1 MAIDEPRPA
10 STMFGSGD
18 LARLRV
24 PSAERTARKPRES
37 LLPGVAWIVAIATA
51 AMIGGWWLIYV
62 AQIFVGDAMARV
74 VQAHSVVLS
83 RDPHLAAVGF
93 IWPPLPSIAE
103 VPFVLAIQ
111 RFAPPIF
118 AGQIVSAL
126 FAGALA
132 AAMWGQLKRT
142 SVPREWAVVLTLTVM
157 LNPLV
162 YYSSING
169 MTEVIFLFFAVAAA
183 GALAAWDPRESK
195 GLLVAGLLL
204 GASFFVRYE
213 AVAFAAAGVLSVVVK
228 QWQTPRWRERV
239 GAVIIAFVAPVTY
252 MVSLWIIWTW
262 LFLGSPL
269 AFLTGAGSNLYFTE
283 SIRLGQN
290 PVLSPLYG
298 DPVKSVLWAL
308 VYLVREFPPFV
319 PLVFLALGTSIVRRD
334 RGLFILVV
342 FAAVG
347 PAFLA
352 FQVYRGQLLSWSRFW
367 IYAIPFSIILFT
379 ALVQPWRPKR
389 RNLAYAIGSAVFVV
403 SGFSTLHVMG
413 DTIRSAPDENTFSRA
428 VRNLDFQTQFG
439 TEYAAIREATAV
451 LDAYMDEEPE
461 ALALVDGLVHG
472 GVLIFTRHSGKVAF
486 DADRDFS
493 VLTDQPVD
501 RVRFILIPGRQPS
514 GAVAQTP
521 LVERFNTLHGRGAPW
536 AEYLEEFPAYS
547 NSRLYRV
554 YTSQDLAQGKNGV
567 PPPNPR

>member
-1 MAIDEPRPA
+1 MALDEPRPA
-10 STMFGSGD
+10 SGMFGSGD

-24 PSAERTARKPRES
+24 PSAERVARKPRAS
-37 LLPGVAWIVAIATA
+37 LLPGFAWFALIAA
-51 AMIGGWWLIYV
+51 LAMAGGWWLVYV

-74 VQAHSVVLS
+74 VQAKSVVLS

-93 IWPPLPSIAE
+93 VWPPLPSIAE
-103 VPFVLAIQ
+103 VPFVLALQ
-111 RFAPPIF
+111 KFTAPIF

-132 AAMWGQLKRT
+132 AALWGQMKR
-142 SVPREWAVVLTLTVM
+142 SAVPTKWAIVLTLVVM

-162 YYSSING
+162 FYSSING

-183 GALAAWDPRESK
+183 GALSSWDPRESR

-213 AVAFAAAGVLSVVVK
+213 AVAFAAAGVLSVVVM
-228 QWQTPRWRERV
+228 QWRTPRWRERV
-239 GAVIIAFVAPVTY
+239 GAVIIAFVAPVSY
-252 MVSLWIIWTW
+252 MVILWIVWTW
-262 LFLGSPL
+262 LFLGNPF

-298 DPVKSVLWAL
+298 DPVATARWVLI
-308 VYLVREFPPFV
+308 YLVREFPPFV
-319 PLVFLALGTSIVRRD
+319 PLVAIALAISLAKRD

-342 FAAVG
+342 FAGVG

-352 FQVYRGQLLSWSRFW
+352 LQVYRGQLLSWSRFW
-367 IYAIPFSIILFT
+367 IYAIPFSAILLT
-379 ALVQPWRPKR
+379 AVVRDWRPKR
-389 RNLAYAIGSAVFVV
+389 RNLAYAAATAVFVL
-403 SGFSTLHVMG
+403 SGVSTLHIMG
-413 DTIRSAPDENTFSRA
+413 DTIRSAPDENTFARA
-428 VRNLDFQTQFG
+428 VRSADLRTQYG
-439 TEYAAIREATAV
+439 TEYAAIKEATEV
-451 LDAYMDEEPE
+451 LDEYMDEEPE

-472 GVLIFTRHSGKVAF
+472 GVLLFTRHTGKVAF

-521 LVERFNTLHGRGAPW
+521 LVERFSTLHSRGAPW

-554 YTSQDLAQGKNGV
+554 YTSKDLAEGKDGI

>member
-1 MAIDEPRPA
+1 MALDEPRPA
-10 STMFGSGD
+10 TNIFGSGD

-24 PSAERTARKPRES
+24 PSAQRAARKPRPS
-37 LLPGVAWIVAIATA
+37 LWPGFAWFA
-51 AMIGGWWLIYV
+51 AVTSLALAGGWWLIYV

-93 IWPPLPSIAE
+93 VWPPLPSIAE
-103 VPFVLAIQ
+103 VPFVLALQ
-111 RFAPPIF
+111 RFTAPVF

-126 FAGALA
+126 FAGCLA
-132 AAMWGQLKRT
+132 AAMWGQLKR
-142 SVPREWAVVLTLTVM
+142 SEVPTRWAITLTLVVM

-162 YYSSING
+162 FYSSING
-169 MTEVIFLFFAVAAA
+169 MTEVIFLFFAVAAG
-183 GALAAWDPRESK
+183 GALSSWDPGESK

-213 AVAFAAAGVLSVVVK
+213 AVAFAAAGVLSVVVM
-228 QWQTPRWRERV
+228 QWRTPRWRERV

-252 MVSLWIIWTW
+252 MVALWIIWTW

-290 PVLSPLYG
+290 PVLSPLYN
-298 DPVKSVLWAL
+298 DPVATVRWVLG
-308 VYLVREFPPFV
+308 YLVREFPPFV
-319 PLVFLALGTSIVRRD
+319 PLLLIALAVSFVKRN

-342 FAAVG
+342 FAGVG

-352 FQVYRGQLLSWSRFW
+352 LQVYRGQLLSWSRFW
-367 IYAIPFSIILFT
+367 IYAIPFSAILLA
-379 ALVQPWRPKR
+379 ALVRDWRPKR
-389 RNLAYAIGSAVFVV
+389 RNLAYAVATAVFVL
-403 SGFSTLHVMG
+403 SAASTLDIMG
-413 DTIRSAPDENTFSRA
+413 DTIRSAPDENTFARA
-428 VRNLDFQTQFG
+428 VRSAGFRAQYG
-439 TEYAAIREATAV
+439 TEYAAIREATGV
-451 LDAYMDEEPE
+451 LDEYMDEEPE

-472 GVLIFTRHSGKVAF
+472 GVLLFTRHAGKVAF

-501 RVRFILIPGRQPS
+501 RVRFILIPGKQPS

-521 LVERFNTLHGRGAPW
+521 LVERFATLHARGAPW

-554 YTSQDLAQGKNGV
+554 YTSQDLAEGKEGV

>member
-1 MAIDEPRPA
+1 MALDEPRPA
-10 STMFGSGD
+10 SGMFGSGD

-24 PSAERTARKPRES
+24 PSAERVARKPRPS
-37 LLPGVAWIVAIATA
+37 LLPGFAWFASIAA
-51 AMIGGWWLIYV
+51 LAMAGGWWLVYV

-74 VQAHSVVLS
+74 VQAKSVVLS

-93 IWPPLPSIAE
+93 VWPPLPSIAE
-103 VPFVLAIQ
+103 VPFVLVLQKFTA
-111 RFAPPIF
+111 PIF

-132 AAMWGQLKRT
+132 AAMWGQMKR
-142 SVPREWAVVLTLTVM
+142 SAVPTRWAIVLTLVVM

-162 YYSSING
+162 FYSSING

-183 GALAAWDPRESK
+183 GALSSWDPRESR

-213 AVAFAAAGVLSVVVK
+213 AVAFAAAGVLSVVVM
-228 QWQTPRWRERV
+228 QWRTPRWRERV
-239 GAVIIAFVAPVTY
+239 GAVIIAFVAPVSY
-252 MVSLWIIWTW
+252 MVILWIVWTW

-298 DPVKSVLWAL
+298 DPVATVRWVLI
-308 VYLVREFPPFV
+308 YLVREFPPFV
-319 PLVFLALGTSIVRRD
+319 PLVAVALAISLAKRD

-342 FAAVG
+342 FAGVG

-352 FQVYRGQLLSWSRFW
+352 LQVYRGQLLSWSRFW
-367 IYAIPFSIILFT
+367 IYAIPFSAILLT
-379 ALVQPWRPKR
+379 AVVRDWRPRR
-389 RNLAYAIGSAVFVV
+389 RNLAYAMATAAFVL
-403 SGFSTLHVMG
+403 SGVSTLHIMG
-413 DTIRSAPDENTFSRA
+413 DTIRSAPDENTFARA
-428 VRNLDFQTQFG
+428 MRSADLRTQYG
-439 TEYAAIREATAV
+439 TEYAAIKEATEV
-451 LDAYMDEEPE
+451 LDEYMDEEPE

-472 GVLIFTRHSGKVAF
+472 GVLLFTRHTGKVAF

-521 LVERFNTLHGRGAPW
+521 LVERFSTLHTRGASW

-554 YTSQDLAQGKNGV
+554 YTSKDLAEGKNGV

>member
-1 MAIDEPRPA
+1 MALDEPRPA
-10 STMFGSGD
+10 SNMFGSGD

-24 PSAERTARKPRES
+24 PSAIRTARKPRQS
-37 LLPGVAWIVAIATA
+37 LLPGFIWFASIALI
-51 AMIGGWWLIYV
+51 AMIGGWWLVYV

-93 IWPPLPSIAE
+93 VWPPLPSIAE
-103 VPFVLAIQ
+103 VPFVLAIEK
-111 RFAPPIF
+111 FAAPVF

-126 FAGALA
+126 FAGVLA
-132 AAMWGQLKRT
+132 AAMWGQMKR
-142 SVPREWAVVLTLTVM
+142 SEVPTRWAIVLTLTVM

-162 YYSSING
+162 FYSSING

-183 GALAAWDPRESK
+183 GALSSWNPIESK

-213 AVAFAAAGVLSVVVK
+213 AVAFAAAGVLSVVVM
-228 QWQTPRWRERV
+228 QWKTPRWRERV
-239 GAVIIAFVAPVTY
+239 GAVIIAFVAPVSY
-252 MVSLWIIWTW
+252 MVILWILWTW

-290 PVLSPLYG
+290 SVLSPLYN
-298 DPVKSVLWAL
+298 DPVATVSWVLG
-308 VYLVREFPPFV
+308 YLVREFPPFL
-319 PLVFLALGTSIVRRD
+319 PLLLTAFVLCLKRRD
-334 RGLFILVV
+334 RGLFVLVV
-342 FAAVG
+342 FAGVG

-352 FQVYRGQLLSWSRFW
+352 LQVYRGQLLSWSRFW
-367 IYAIPFSIILFT
+367 IYAVPFSAILL
-379 ALVQPWRPKR
+379 AAIVQTWRPSR
-389 RNLAYAIGSAVFVV
+389 RNVAYAVAAAVFAL
-403 SGFSTLHVMG
+403 SGVSTLQIMG
-413 DTIRSAPDENTFSRA
+413 DTIRSAPDENTFATA
-428 VRNLDFQTQFG
+428 VRTGNFKTQYG
-439 TEYAAIREATAV
+439 TEYAAIREATET

-472 GVLIFTRHSGKVAF
+472 GVLLFTRHSGKVAF
-486 DADRDFS
+486 DADRDFD
-493 VLTDQPVD
+493 VLTGHPVD
-501 RVRFILIPGRQPS
+501 NVRFILIPGRQPS

-521 LVERFNTLHGRGAPW
+521 LVERFPNLHARGAPW
-536 AEYLEEFPAYS
+536 AEYLDEFPAYS

-554 YTSQDLAQGKNGV
+554 YTSQDLAEGEDGI

>member
-1 MAIDEPRPA
+1 MALDGPRPA
-10 STMFGSGD
+10 TSMFGSGD

-24 PSAERTARKPRES
+24 PSAERIARKPRPS
-37 LLPGVAWIVAIATA
+37 LLPGLAWFVAISVTS
-51 AMIGGWWLIYV
+51 MLGGWWLVYV
-62 AQIFVGDAMARV
+62 AEIFVGDAVARV
-74 VQAHSVVLS
+74 VQAHSIVLS

-93 IWPPLPSIAE
+93 IWPPLPSILE
-103 VPFVLAIQ
+103 VPFVLALQ
-111 RFAPPIF
+111 PFTAPVF

-132 AAMWGQLKRT
+132 AAIWGQLKR
-142 SVPREWAVVLTLTVM
+142 SGVPTRWAIALTLTVM

-162 YYSSING
+162 FYSSING
-169 MTEVIFLFFAVAAA
+169 MTEVIFLFFAVVAA
-183 GALAAWDPRESK
+183 GALSSWDPRESK
-195 GLLVAGLLL
+195 GLLLAGFML

-213 AVAFAAAGVLSVVVK
+213 AVAFAGAGVLAAVLIL
-228 QWQTPRWRERV
+228 WNTFRWRERV
-239 GAVIIAFVAPVTY
+239 GAVIIAFVAPVGY
-252 MVSLWIIWTW
+252 LVALWILWTW

-290 PVLSPLYG
+290 PVLSPLYQ
-298 DPVKSVLWAL
+298 DPVATVRWA
-308 VYLVREFPPFV
+308 VGYLVREFPPFV
-319 PLVFLALGTSIVRRD
+319 PLLISALLVSAMRRD
-334 RGLFILVV
+334 RGILVLAI

-352 FQVYRGQLLSWSRFW
+352 FQVYRGQLLSFARFW
-367 IYAIPFSIILFT
+367 IYVVPFSAIL
-379 ALVQPWRPKR
+379 LGVVVRDWRSSR
-389 RNLAYAIGSAVFVV
+389 RNLAYAVATVAFII
-403 SGFSTLHVMG
+403 SGISTIEVMG
-413 DTIRSAPDENTFSRA
+413 DTNRSAPDETAFARA
-428 VRNLDFQTQFG
+428 LRTAGFGAQLG
-439 TEYAAIREATAV
+439 TEYAAIRETSAT
-451 LDAYMDEEPE
+451 LDAYMDEEPG

-472 GVLIFTRHSGKVAF
+472 GVLLFTRHTGKVAF

-493 VLTDQPVD
+493 ALTEHPVD

-521 LVERFNTLHGRGAPW
+521 LVERFATLHARGAPW
-536 AEYLEEFPAYS
+536 AEYLEEFPEYS

-554 YTSQDLAQGKNGV
+554 YTSQDLAEGREGV

>member
-1 MAIDEPRPA
+1 MALDGPRPA
-10 STMFGSGD
+10 TNMFGSGD

-24 PSAERTARKPRES
+24 PSAERVARKPRPS
-37 LLPGVAWIVAIATA
+37 LLPGFAWFASIAA
-51 AMIGGWWLIYV
+51 LSMAGGWWLVYV

-74 VQAHSVVLS
+74 VQAKSVVLS

-93 IWPPLPSIAE
+93 VWPPLPSITE
-103 VPFVLAIQ
+103 VPFVLVLQ
-111 RFAPPIF
+111 RFTAPVF

-132 AAMWGQLKRT
+132 AAMWGQLKR
-142 SVPREWAVVLTLTVM
+142 SQVPTRWAIVLTLAVM

-162 YYSSING
+162 FYSSING

-183 GALAAWDPRESK
+183 GALSSWDPSESK

-213 AVAFAAAGVLSVVVK
+213 AVAFAAAGVLAVAVM
-228 QWQTPRWRERV
+228 QWRTPRWRERV
-239 GAVIIAFVAPVTY
+239 GAVIIAFVAPVSY
-252 MVSLWIIWTW
+252 MVILWIVWTW

-298 DPVKSVLWAL
+298 DPVATVWWVL

-319 PLVFLALGTSIVRRD
+319 PLLFAAFAVSLAKRN

-342 FAAVG
+342 FAGVG

-352 FQVYRGQLLSWSRFW
+352 LQVYRGQLLSWSRFW
-367 IYAIPFSIILFT
+367 IYAVPFSAILL
-379 ALVQPWRPKR
+379 AAIVRDWRPKR
-389 RNLAYAIGSAVFVV
+389 RNLAYAIAAGVFAI

-413 DTIRSAPDENTFSRA
+413 DTVRSAPDENTFARA
-428 VRNLDFQTQFG
+428 VRTAKVNTQLG
-439 TEYAAIREATAV
+439 TEYAAIREATEV
-451 LDAYMDEEPE
+451 LDEYMDEEPE

-472 GVLIFTRHSGKVAF
+472 GVLLFTRHTGKVAF

-493 VLTDQPVD
+493 VLTDHPVD

-521 LVERFNTLHGRGAPW
+521 LVEHFATLHARGAPW
-536 AEYLEEFPAYS
+536 AEYLEEFPEYS

-554 YTSQDLAQGKNGV
+554 YTSQDLAEAKEGV

>member
-1 MAIDEPRPA
+1 MALDGPRPA
-10 STMFGSGD
+10 TGMFGSGD

-24 PSAERTARKPRES
+24 PSAERVARKPRPS
-37 LLPGVAWIVAIATA
+37 LLPGLAWFASIAA
-51 AMIGGWWLIYV
+51 LSMAGGWWLVYV

-74 VQAHSVVLS
+74 VQAKSVVLS

-93 IWPPLPSIAE
+93 VWPPLPSIAE
-103 VPFVLAIQ
+103 VPFVLALQ
-111 RFAPPIF
+111 RFTAPVF

-126 FAGALA
+126 FAGLLA
-132 AAMWGQLKRT
+132 AAMWGQLKR
-142 SVPREWAVVLTLTVM
+142 SGVPARWAGALTLTVM

-162 YYSSING
+162 FYSSING

-183 GALAAWDPRESK
+183 GALSSWDPSESR

-213 AVAFAAAGVLSVVVK
+213 AVAFAAAGVLAVAVM
-228 QWQTPRWRERV
+228 QWRAPRWRERV
-239 GAVIIAFVAPVTY
+239 GAVIIAFVAPVSY
-252 MVSLWIIWTW
+252 MVILWIIWTW

-283 SIRLGQN
+283 GIRLGQN
-290 PVLSPLYG
+290 PVLSPLFG
-298 DPVKSVLWAL
+298 DPIATARWVV
-308 VYLVREFPPFV
+308 VYLVREFPPFL
-319 PLVFLALGTSIVRRD
+319 PLLATAIAVSLIKRD

-342 FAAVG
+342 FAGVG

-352 FQVYRGQLLSWSRFW
+352 LQVYRGQLLAWSRFW
-367 IYAIPFSIILFT
+367 IYAVPFSAILLS
-379 ALVQPWRPKR
+379 AVVREWRPKR
-389 RNLAYAIGSAVFVV
+389 RNLAYAAATAAFVA

-413 DTIRSAPDENTFSRA
+413 DAVRSAPDENTFARA
-428 VRNLDFQTQFG
+428 VRKGDFTSQYG
-439 TEYAAIREATAV
+439 TEYAAIREATEV
-451 LDAYMDEEPE
+451 MDEYMDEEPE

-472 GVLIFTRHSGKVAF
+472 GVLLFTRHTGKVAY

-493 VLTDQPVD
+493 ALTDHPVD
-501 RVRFILIPGRQPS
+501 RVRFILIPGREPS
-514 GAVAQTP
+514 GTVAQTP
-521 LVERFNTLHGRGAPW
+521 LVERFATLHARGAPW
-536 AEYLEEFPAYS
+536 AEYLEEFPEYS

-554 YTSQDLAQGKNGV
+554 YTSQDLLEGKDSI

>member
-1 MAIDEPRPA
+1 MALDEPRPA
-10 STMFGSGD
+10 SGMFGAGN

-24 PSAERTARKPRES
+24 PSAERVARKPRPS
-37 LLPGVAWIVAIATA
+37 LLPGFAWFASIAA
-51 AMIGGWWLIYV
+51 LSMAGGWWLVYV

-74 VQAHSVVLS
+74 VQAKSVVLS

-93 IWPPLPSIAE
+93 VWPPLPSIAE
-103 VPFVLAIQ
+103 VPFVLALH
-111 RFAPPIF
+111 RFTAPIF

-132 AAMWGQLKRT
+132 AAMWGQLKR
-142 SVPREWAVVLTLTVM
+142 SDVPRRWAIVLTLTVM

-162 YYSSING
+162 FYSSING

-183 GALAAWDPRESK
+183 GALSSWDPRESK

-213 AVAFAAAGVLSVVVK
+213 AVAFAAAGVLSVVVM
-228 QWQTPRWRERV
+228 QWRTPRWRERV
-239 GAVIIAFVAPVTY
+239 GAVIIAFVAPVSY
-252 MVSLWIIWTW
+252 MVILWIVWTW

-298 DPVKSVLWAL
+298 DPAATVRWAL

-319 PLVFLALGTSIVRRD
+319 PLLAAASAAALVKRD
-334 RGLFILVV
+334 RGIFVLVV
-342 FAAVG
+342 FAGVG

-367 IYAIPFSIILFT
+367 IYAIPFSAILFT
-379 ALVQPWRPKR
+379 TIVRDWRPKR
-389 RNLAYAIGSAVFVV
+389 RNLAYAVAAAVFAV
-403 SGFSTLHVMG
+403 SGLSTLDIMG
-413 DTIRSAPDENTFSRA
+413 DTIRSAPDENTFARA
-428 VRNLDFQTQFG
+428 VRSADFRTRYG
-439 TEYAAIREATAV
+439 TEYAAIREAAAT

-472 GVLIFTRHSGKVAF
+472 GILLFTRHTGKVAF

-493 VLTDQPVD
+493 VLIDRPVD

-521 LVERFNTLHGRGAPW
+521 LVERFNTLHARGAPW

-554 YTSQDLAQGKNGV
+554 YTSKDLAEGKDGV

>member
-1 MAIDEPRPA
+1 MALDEPRPGSA
-10 STMFGSGD
+10 MFGSGD

-24 PSAERTARKPRES
+24 PSAERVARKPRPS
-37 LLPGVAWIVAIATA
+37 LLPGFAWFVSIAII
-51 AMIGGWWLIYV
+51 AMIGGWWLLYV
-62 AQIFVGDAMARV
+62 AEIFVGDAMARV

-93 IWPPLPSIAE
+93 VWPPLPSIAE
-103 VPFVLAIQ
+103 VPFVLLIQ
-111 RFAPPIF
+111 RFTAPVF

-126 FAGALA
+126 FAGAMA
-132 AAMWGQLKRT
+132 AAMWGQMKRT
-142 SVPREWAVVLTLTVM
+142 NVPTRWGIALTLTVM

-162 YYSSING
+162 FYSSING
-169 MTEVIFLFFAVAAA
+169 MTEVIFLFFAIAAA
-183 GALAAWDPRESK
+183 GALSSWDPTESR

-213 AVAFAAAGVLSVVVK
+213 AVAFAAAGVLSVVVM
-228 QWQTPRWRERV
+228 QWRTPRWRERV
-239 GAVIIAFVAPVTY
+239 GAVVIAFVAPVGY

-290 PVLSPLYG
+290 PVLSPLYN
-298 DPVKSVLWAL
+298 DPMLTARWVFD
-308 VYLVREFPPFV
+308 YLVLEFPPFL
-319 PLVFLALGTSIVRRD
+319 PLLLAGLVVSFVRRD
-334 RGLFILVV
+334 RPLFILVV
-342 FAAVG
+342 FAGVG

-352 FQVYRGQLLSWSRFW
+352 LQVYRGQLLSWSRFW
-367 IYAIPFSIILFT
+367 IYAIPFSIVLFA
-379 ALVQPWRPKR
+379 ALVRDWRPSR
-389 RNLAYAIGSAVFVV
+389 RNVAYGVATAVFAL
-403 SGFSTLHVMG
+403 SGLSTLHVMG
-413 DTIRSAPDENTFSRA
+413 DTIRSAIDENTFASA
-428 VRNLDFQTQFG
+428 VRRGDFGTQFG
-439 TEYAAIREATAV
+439 TEYAAIREATAT
-451 LDAYMDEEPE
+451 LDEYMDEEPE

-472 GVLIFTRHSGKVAF
+472 GVLLHTRHAGKVAF
-486 DADRDFS
+486 DADRDFD
-493 VLTDQPVD
+493 VLTGQPVD

-521 LVERFNTLHGRGAPW
+521 LVERFNTLHARGAPW
-536 AEYLEEFPAYS
+536 AEYLAEFPEYS

-554 YTSQDLAQGKNGV
+554 YTSQDLAEGKNGV

>member
-1 MAIDEPRPA
+1 MALDEPRPA
-10 STMFGSGD
+10 SNMFGSGD
-18 LARLRV
+18 LARLRA
-24 PSAERTARKPRES
+24 PSAERVARKPRPS
-37 LLPGVAWIVAIATA
+37 LLPGFAWVASIAAVA
-51 AMIGGWWLIYV
+51 MLGGWWLVYV

-74 VQAHSVVLS
+74 VQAKSVVLS

-93 IWPPLPSIAE
+93 VWPPLPSIAE
-103 VPFVLAIQ
+103 VPFVLALQ
-111 RFAPPIF
+111 QFTAPLF

-132 AAMWGQLKRT
+132 AAMWSQMKR
-142 SVPREWAVVLTLTVM
+142 SEVPARWAIVLTLTVM

-162 YYSSING
+162 FYSSING

-183 GALAAWDPRESK
+183 GALSSWNPSESA

-213 AVAFAAAGVLSVVVK
+213 AVAFAAAGVLSVVVM
-228 QWQTPRWRERV
+228 QWRTPRWRERV
-239 GAVIIAFVAPVTY
+239 GAVIIAFVAPVSY
-252 MVSLWIIWTW
+252 MVILWILWTW

-290 PVLSPLYG
+290 SVLSPLYG
-298 DPVKSVLWAL
+298 DLIATARWVL
-308 VYLVREFPPFV
+308 VYLFREFPPFL
-319 PLVFLALGTSIVRRD
+319 PLLVTGLAVSLVRRD

-342 FAAVG
+342 FAGVG

-352 FQVYRGQLLSWSRFW
+352 LQVYRGQLLSWSRFW
-367 IYAIPFSIILFT
+367 IYAIPFSAILLT
-379 ALVQPWRPKR
+379 AIVRDWRPKR
-389 RNLAYAIGSAVFVV
+389 RNLAYAVAAGVFVL
-403 SGFSTLHVMG
+403 SGISTLDIMG
-413 DTIRSAPDENTFSRA
+413 DTIRSAPDENTFARA
-428 VRNLDFQTQFG
+428 VRSADFRTQYG
-439 TEYAAIREATAV
+439 AEYDAIREATEV
-451 LDAYMDEEPE
+451 LDEYMDEEPE

-472 GVLIFTRHSGKVAF
+472 GVLLFTRHTGKVAF
-486 DADRDFS
+486 DADRDFD
-493 VLTDQPVD
+493 VLTGQPVD

-521 LVERFNTLHGRGAPW
+521 LVERFPTLHARGAPW
-536 AEYLEEFPAYS
+536 AEYLEEFPDYS

-554 YTSQDLAQGKNGV
+554 YTSNDLAEGKDGV